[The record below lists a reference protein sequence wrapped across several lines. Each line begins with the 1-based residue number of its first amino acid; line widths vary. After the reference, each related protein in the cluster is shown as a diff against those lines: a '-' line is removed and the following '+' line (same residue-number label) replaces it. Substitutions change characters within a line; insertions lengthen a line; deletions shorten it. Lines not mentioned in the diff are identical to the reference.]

1 PGSTGPDPRR
11 AVALGRAAA
20 SDEQRDA
27 LAGLD
32 ERAAELQLQLRRL
45 LHAVWLLSDPLALP
59 DEEVI
64 DKMAHE
70 LRQLSGRHPTGHA
83 VLWDAATHWP
93 RDLRD
98 WRTLSMPPGAPVP
111 ARAGQP
117 GPGGG
122 GPDA

>member
-1 PGSTGPDPRR
+1 
-11 AVALGRAAA
+11 
-20 SDEQRDA
+20 
-27 LAGLD
+27 
-32 ERAAELQLQLRRL
+32 LQLRRL

-70 LRQLSGRHPTGHA
+70 LRQLSGRHATGHA

-98 WRTLSMPPGAPVP
+98 WRALSMPPGAPAP
-111 ARAGQP
+111 ARVGAH
-117 GPGGG
+117 GPGDG